1 MVLELSIVSIKD
13 NGTILDKVLSLNA
26 LVFTFDVQIGT
37 FGLQTNGYESSSCEP
52 GRSTIHSGGEKLF
65 LEALK
70 LASLVRTL
78 CY

>member
-13 NGTILDKVLSLNA
+13 NGTILDKVLWLNA

-52 GRSTIHSGGEKLF
+52 DRSTIHSGGEKIERQAIAF
-65 LEALK
+65 I
-70 LASLVRTL
+70 SVS
-78 CY
+78 CS

>member
-1 MVLELSIVSIKD
+1 MWELSIVSIKD

-52 GRSTIHSGGEKLF
+52 SRSMIHSGGEKIERQAIAF
-65 LEALK
+65 I
-70 LASLVRTL
+70 SLS
-78 CY
+78 CS